1 MPGLWAAANGIAGA
15 IWYYIAPQLSTTY
28 ATNGAKSVL
37 TIQAFVVFGLFFGL
51 AQWLVLRR
59 YRRVGL
65 AWLLIAPFA
74 GLAALIVGF
83 SIGFV
88 FFFAGPALF
97 SGQGASTPNA
107 APDTAKPGVGGKA
120 IGVVGSI
127 GVFLSPHVSLAFE
140 ISLPERFD
148 AMQELHYFFSA
159 QYDNHHRDVILSG
172 LFH

>member
-1 MPGLWAAANGIAGA
+1 LPGLWAAANGIAGA

-97 SGQGASTPNA
+97 SGPGAWFVA
-107 APDTAKPGVGGKA
+107 LLILAGCGAGALVGSVQA
-120 IGVVGSI
+120 TFLRNWLEEPLWLVVGSAVGGGAAALLLGTPFA
-127 GVFLSPHVSLAFE
+127 GVIYGLATG
-140 ISLPERFD
+140 P
-148 AMQELHYFFSA
+148 
-159 QYDNHHRDVILSG
+159 ILEWQRR
-172 LFH
+172 